1 MERNYFPFLPSFRGW
16 MCGIGHSENGK
27 PDNPNRCALHTQWI
41 LPFLFFFFFFFLIQN
56 VFPLY
61 FVLFPPFHFRRIAE
75 GTFLHERERE
85 PFSCILYSEG
95 NDFLFVSFGDF
106 DSFLLLRV
114 HLLPFWIFSTLRLS
128 TTTIEGKDTK
138 LNKKKVARLL

>member
-1 MERNYFPFLPSFRGW
+1 MRDRTFRKRKARQSEPLRFAYSMYSSISFLLLLLFSYPKRFPTLFCFVSPISFQKNSRGN
-16 MCGIGHSENGK
+16 IFT
-27 PDNPNRCALHTQWI
+27 R
-41 LPFLFFFFFFFLIQN
+41 
-56 VFPLY
+56 
-61 FVLFPPFHFRRIAE
+61 
-75 GTFLHERERE
+75 ERERE